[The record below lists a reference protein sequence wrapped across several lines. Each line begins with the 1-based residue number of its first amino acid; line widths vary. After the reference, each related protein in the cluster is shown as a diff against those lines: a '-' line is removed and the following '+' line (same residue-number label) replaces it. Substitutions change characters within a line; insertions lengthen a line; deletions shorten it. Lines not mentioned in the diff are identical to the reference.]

1 MLLVALNPAL
11 GFDTVI
17 WGQSDSAL
25 TVVIMLSAALALD
38 GEFELAWAL
47 AALSVLVKP
56 QALMYVPV
64 LGLWTLIKLPLSQ
77 WRRPALAAVAG
88 GLGGVLPVSPRPP
101 WPSIFVL
108 YHPAA
113 AAL

>member
-25 TVVIMLSAALALD
+25 TVVVMLSAALALD

-47 AALSVLVKP
+47 AALSVSGEAAGADVRAGARIVDAD
-56 QALMYVPV
+56 Q
-64 LGLWTLIKLPLSQ
+64 
-77 WRRPALAAVAG
+77 AAVLAMVASG
-88 GLGGVLPVSPRPP
+88 ARGRGGVRGGSAAVS
-101 WPSIFVL
+101 
-108 YHPAA
+108 A
-113 AAL
+113 